1 MKNSPLCIA
10 KRSSG
15 SLTRLTLIMVN
26 ITLSYLTVERYEG
39 IVPEQKKDMS
49 QGFTG
54 FVPEFLNREIVS
66 GGFLRNNIICWP
78 VHIKSHLKGGDE
90 VLMMIQMS
98 GGNRAIQ
105 KYNAID
111 MTLMNIMSK
120 VAGGALLKIKSE
132 RVTMD
137 SLKKSNNMFES
148 FRHLLSERNHAI
160 LSQLIKSQFGKLFRF
175 KNVGIM
181 FAEKSRQ
188 GFNPDKN
195 QLYSIVVGD
204 DQVIPKNFV
213 LTDSNVVMHSTSSGL
228 TGMAIANPGTLIV
241 ANLG

>member
-1 MKNSPLCIA
+1 
-10 KRSSG
+10 
-15 SLTRLTLIMVN
+15 
-26 ITLSYLTVERYEG
+26 
-39 IVPEQKKDMS
+39 VPEQKKE

-54 FVPEFLNREIVS
+54 FVPEFLNRETVA
-66 GGFLRNNIICWP
+66 GGFLRNNCICWP
-78 VHIKSHLKGGDE
+78 VHIKSQVKGADE
-90 VLMMIQMS
+90 LLMMIQMA
-98 GGNRAIQ
+98 GGSRGTQ

-120 VAGGALLKIKSE
+120 VAGGALLKIRSE

-137 SLKKSNNMFES
+137 SLKKSNNMFET

-160 LSQLIKSQFGKLFRF
+160 LSQLIKSKFGNLFRF

-188 GFNPDKN
+188 GFDPDKH

-213 LTDSNVVMHSTSSGL
+213 LSDTNVCMHSTSSGL
-228 TGMAIANPGTLIV
+228 TGLAIANPGTLHV
-241 ANLG
+241 ANLGQGDRRFSQDVDNYLNIGDIHEICVGALVDGHG